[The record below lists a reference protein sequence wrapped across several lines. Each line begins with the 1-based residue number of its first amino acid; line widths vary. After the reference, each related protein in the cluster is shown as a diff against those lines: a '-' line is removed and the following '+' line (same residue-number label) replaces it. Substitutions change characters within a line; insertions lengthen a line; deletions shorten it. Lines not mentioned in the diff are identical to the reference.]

1 VRPSLAT
8 AQCLDG
14 VVRYTGLTRDF
25 GDVRRLKSVA
35 DFFYGKQWF
44 SPFYGGS
51 AARFF
56 KPFSKIC
63 KIVIADF

>member
-1 VRPSLAT
+1 VRPSLAGT
-8 AQCLDG
+8 QGFHG

-35 DFFYGKQWF
+35 DFFDGKQWF
-44 SPFYGGS
+44 SPFYG
-51 AARFF
+51 AFL
-56 KPFSKIC
+56 KPCAKIC